1 MTGAAGGG
9 GLGASATTT
18 LVTTPTFARF
28 SPDPWEL
35 LDRAGAGP
43 LRPVEGAALPAGELL
58 ARVPDAD
65 ALIVGMDAITAEV
78 IDAGPRLKV
87 IAKHGVGV
95 DTIDLD
101 AARARGVQV
110 VCAPGSNS
118 RAVAEFTFGLILDAS
133 RRITASHTRVAGG
146 DWPKL
151 FGPEL
156 AGKTLAVV
164 GFGRIGRLLT
174 GYALAFGMTVLAHDP
189 YVGGADIEA
198 LGAQPAAL
206 DDCLTRADVVSL
218 HLPADPAAGPLLDR
232 RRLTAMKPGA
242 LLVNA
247 ARGGL
252 IDETALAEL
261 LDDGHLGGAA
271 LDAFAQEPLGDSPL
285 RHAPNVLL
293 TSHMAACS
301 NEANRAMGMLVA
313 EDVVRVLAG
322 EPPLRPAL

>member
-1 MTGAAGGG
+1 M
-9 GLGASATTT
+9 STT
-18 LVTTPTFARF
+18 LITTPTFARF
-28 SPDPWEL
+28 SREPWEL
-35 LDRAGAGP
+35 LEQAGAGP
-43 LRPVEGAALPAGELL
+43 SRPYEDAALPGGELL
-58 ARVPDAD
+58 ERVADAD
-65 ALIVGMDAITAEV
+65 ALVVGMDLITAEI
-78 IDAGPRLKV
+78 IDAGARLKV

-95 DTIDLD
+95 DTIDL
-101 AARARGVQV
+101 AAAHARGIPV

-133 RRITASHTRVAGG
+133 RRITASHQRVSDG

-156 AGKTLAVV
+156 AGKTLAVI

-189 YVGGADIEA
+189 YVGDEDIAAQGARP
-198 LGAQPAAL
+198 GGL
-206 DDCLTRADVVSL
+206 DDCLAQADIVSL
-218 HLPADPAAGPLLDR
+218 HLPADPGSGPLLHR
-232 RRLTAMKPGA
+232 GRLASMKPGA

-252 IDETALAEL
+252 VDEEALAGL
-261 LDDGHLGGAA
+261 LKDGHLGGAA

-285 RHAPNVLL
+285 RTAPNVLL

-301 NEANRAMGMLVA
+301 HEANRAMGVMIA

-322 EPPLRPAL
+322 ESPLRPAR